1 MIERNWKKNNTS
13 WPVKITQILVSL
25 SINKILLE
33 HSQAHLFL
41 YWPWLFS
48 HCKMNS
54 CLWLQSLKYLLSGP
68 RQKMFIYT
76 CLKHQ
81 NRSGFQRSLLF
92 SGAISRSYFA
102 YKNSVKVSWLDRPWV
117 LWSCWVLFLLLLVFF
132 FFFFAYTSCF
142 YQWKKTRFLTKA
154 CSTMDS
160 YDLFLSIILTWGPTN
175 IYLINYGG
183 PSLTGTSTYLFL
195 KKYLPLSW
203 LLWGTVIVTSFYLIA
218 WT

>member
-1 MIERNWKKNNTS
+1 MPFTSWELFLHFLVIERNWKKNNTS

-102 YKNSVKVSWLDRPWV
+102 YKNSVKVSCLDRPWV

-132 FFFFAYTSCF
+132 FFFGLSFLAFINERKLDFSPKPAV
-142 YQWKKTRFLTKA
+142 QWTA
-154 CSTMDS
+154 M
-160 YDLFLSIILTWGPTN
+160 
-175 IYLINYGG
+175 IY
-183 PSLTGTSTYLFL
+183 F
-195 KKYLPLSW
+195 
-203 LLWGTVIVTSFYLIA
+203 
-218 WT
+218 